1 MLSYIL
7 LVGAGVLACI
17 AGVSRAFMEA
27 WHRSN
32 YYSQVMNAR
41 LRIVDPETKTET
53 IHRLDSC
60 SVLVGRSWAKCDL
73 LLPARPGVSRLHALI
88 SREADNRFYISPVL
102 RGGAYSLVTVNGD
115 AILNAPPTRLRDGDR
130 ICLGS
135 VHIYFE
141 EVDA

>member
-7 LVGAGVLACI
+7 LVGFGVLLCAAGVA
-17 AGVSRAFMEA
+17 RAFKEA

-41 LRIVDPETKTET
+41 LRIVDPETRTET

-60 SVLVGRSWAKCDL
+60 SVLVGRSWSKCDL
-73 LLPARPGVSRLHALI
+73 LLPARTGVSRLHALI
-88 SREADNRFYISPVL
+88 AREADHHFYISPML
-102 RGGAYSLVTVNGD
+102 RGREFSLVAVNGEP
-115 AILNAPPTRLRDGDR
+115 ILNAPPTRLRDGDR

-135 VHIYFE
+135 VYIYFE